1 MTLPSTPPLLFEA
14 SRPMRLAQGAL
25 DIGKDRQ
32 IFAQVDS

>member
-14 SRPMRLAQGAL
+14 SRPRRLAQGAL
-25 DIGKDRQ
+25 DIGKDLQ